1 MTTQIVYKDVY
12 THQCYIPETRWCSA
26 EMFFNR
32 TPNSAS
38 TPPLCL
44 TCGESMLNV
53 LSMKKE
59 RIVLFRRTFT
69 RILLLLP
76 VRFIIIV
83 IDSGRKIRFV
93 VFTMKTFVV
102 SIACM
107 HVGGT
112 FSRFVLFHV
121 GGRDPREIMPFLPS

>member
-1 MTTQIVYKDVY
+1 
-12 THQCYIPETRWCSA
+12 
-26 EMFFNR
+26 
-32 TPNSAS
+32 
-38 TPPLCL
+38 
-44 TCGESMLNV
+44 MLNV

-93 VFTMKTFVV
+93 VFTRRTFVV

-112 FSRFVLFHV
+112 FSRFVLFHA
-121 GGRDPREIMPFLPS
+121 REVMPFLPF

>member
-12 THQCYIPETRWCSA
+12 THQCYIPEKRWCST

-76 VRFIIIV
+76 VRFIFIV
-83 IDSGRKIRFV
+83 IKSGR
-93 VFTMKTFVV
+93 
-102 SIACM
+102 
-107 HVGGT
+107 
-112 FSRFVLFHV
+112 
-121 GGRDPREIMPFLPS
+121 